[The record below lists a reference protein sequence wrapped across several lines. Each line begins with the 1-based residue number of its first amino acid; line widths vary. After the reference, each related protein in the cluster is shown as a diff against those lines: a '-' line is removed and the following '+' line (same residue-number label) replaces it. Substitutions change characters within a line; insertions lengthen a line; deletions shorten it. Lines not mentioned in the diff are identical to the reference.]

1 MAKATIIYTQEGYN
15 EVHNNLTTI
24 KNETNAITK
33 SKTKINIDNTD
44 IQRAIKAQENLSK
57 TLVDL
62 QKSYDQL
69 SNKSTNAAKRLKTE
83 INGISNA
90 LKNFETA
97 VEWSGKVSK
106 TIQNVVG
113 NQSSIRAINAQT
125 NAEQKKN
132 SVLKEQKKLLDDLD
146 RKAKEVGQLTKGI
159 LQDKNL
165 NQKGSKDTQ
174 AQWDYQVE
182 AIRRTAAEIKN
193 AKGAGEQYTHM
204 LESMAYELKHTTGK
218 SLFKDAE
225 DGIKNLIK
233 LENKRYEAQKSGKKI
248 MEDYYNSEIKKQ
260 QELISQIGETANSP
274 EKLQSLLKDN
284 ANYIKNLLPE
294 NMQEDFMNQ
303 VNKTG
308 MLDNAWSKGM
318 TEYVNQLKQAY
329 TTQVKL
335 NQAKT
340 QQNTQD
346 TSYKTLKADLQ
357 EIWNLENRI
366 AQLSKDPKHHL
377 SEIQY
382 LQQVLSGKRQVL
394 NYDERIKDLSQD
406 QVTEIENAAKAQK
419 QLNGQIQAQG
429 KDWENNN
436 KKVSE
441 FGDTVKKVFNYILVY
456 RGFQMLSQGIQQ
468 AIDTMK
474 DLDKA
479 FTDIQMVTGDSDEQT
494 AQLAKDYN
502 GLAREMGA
510 TTQEVAEGASEW
522 LRQGKTAEE
531 TTELLRSS
539 MTLSKVGAIESSE
552 ATELLTSS
560 LNGYKIAAQDA
571 MSVVDKISSI
581 DLAAATS
588 SYELATALARTANSA
603 NDAGVSFDKLLAM
616 IGTVSSVTRK
626 SASTIGESF
635 KTIFA
640 RMSNVAAGKDTDDE
654 GESLNDVEKTL
665 NKMGI
670 ALRNTQGEWRSFED
684 VLDEVAEKW
693 NNGVFNDVQQSQIAT
708 AIAGVRQQE
717 NFRALMNNYEEVG
730 RLAQVAADS
739 TGSATKRMETYL
751 DSIEAKT
758 NNLKAAWENFV
769 MSLNQSESYKQLL
782 EMLTNLLDT
791 LQYVDWE
798 TISKVLILFG
808 SLFIGSKIVG
818 GISKTI
824 TALKAATGAAA
835 TLGITMSTLFPI
847 LILIAGA
854 AAAIGI
860 AWSSANNNINK
871 QIDDID
877 KKVES
882 IEKEKEAIEE
892 DKKSVQD
899 LYSEYQKLQSKQQLV
914 GLNTEERQRMADI
927 TKELVE
933 QYGFEYESVDSLTG
947 GYILATDALTKYNE
961 AKQEQLNQ
969 LDAEEK
975 KEKISKAAKQV
986 RNIDNVGMSF
996 GFDQAGKELEE
1007 WGFFGSLGKE
1017 AQAYWH
1023 AFTGDKSEGSFFE
1036 RYDNKLAELYKESNP
1051 EIEKEFENQWN
1062 DVLDSIMDIMST
1074 TIEDSGLSDRFTTL
1088 FSAQIKAG
1096 LKNVD
1101 ATKIKTEEGMTSLI
1115 ESFENLLEQ
1124 PEIKSVSDEIDRKL
1138 TEFETKVANKDAM
1151 MTLQD
1156 YKTYNDT
1163 LERQASLSI
1172 TLLSNMIGVEK
1183 AQEIVADSLNEQMSN
1198 TGSYLA
1204 LLSDN
1209 IKDEG
1214 VRKNFDNIANSI
1226 ININKQL
1233 ADGQIDV
1240 KNYFNLMKAEI
1251 ESIDL
1256 SSIED
1261 SFGNIGNYLATMGQ
1275 ISNSSGAQI
1284 QSIITSMQQGEKLN
1298 NEGVDDIKSYVGIL
1312 NLVRNSAKKHM
1323 TDENGNYK
1331 ILKDSEGNDYD
1342 SSELFEDTSATN
1354 QERVSKLNARRNSI
1368 QTEIDILEKAL
1379 QGFQDIQEGKTPD
1392 FTTSQNPI
1400 VKDTDNPYSYR
1411 DVTPILPNSAS
1422 NVYKMN
1428 ADGTSELDKEATLQK
1443 RIEDTQEQI
1452 NNLKEEDAELTED
1465 IQEEQDKVNKG
1476 MDSYIEDMEDGVSYL
1491 DRYDWDSLDKA
1502 SDTLFQGFADGA
1514 LKANSTIDNVS
1525 DNYKN
1530 AALSMANAF
1539 VDMTSTS
1546 NDSFNA
1552 LSENVQLQLQNI
1564 SKETLE
1570 QIGLT
1575 SEATNVEIANAMLQ
1589 SQSNFNA
1596 VVGAMNKNAQTALSE
1611 VLKGAGGMLEAL
1623 GTAIESFS
1631 GEIKISIGGIKFNGL
1646 KTFASWD
1653 GGALFSSDSS
1663 PVETSIKFSG
1673 SGIDTKSLGAGIRD
1687 AGTALKENADTLA
1700 SQWNPIQ
1707 PNLLNK
1713 KTGGGK
1719 TGGVNNGGGSGS
1731 GSGSGYSAE
1740 DAADD
1745 LRDILDDIEDY
1756 EADIELDLEDQTE
1769 QLINHYNLEKNK
1781 LESLKEELD
1790 YYEGIYDSVENTT
1803 KWLETQQ
1810 KLLENQSETVE
1821 ALQKSNDK
1829 IDKQREKIYK
1839 ENSKYKV
1846 SDWFDSEGNDTLAYG
1861 DLINSFEYQKNAIQK
1876 ETAEKMRDIY
1886 NSVSGSTSESAI
1898 ENAKERIEDLQD
1910 EADKRIEALDKERE
1924 KVENIHD
1931 SVSEL
1936 NDAWDENQE
1945 AIRDALADMHD
1956 RIIDMRDTLVDQM
1969 MEQLEKA
1976 VNKQNESIEKD
1987 VTRMEQ
1993 LVSIREKYY
2002 DILNETIDT
2011 QAELDSELQSS
2022 LDSFEYLDEQMRQL
2036 MFNEE
2041 DYKVLS
2047 ETLTGI
2053 QEDIADIWEDHYAQI
2068 DSLTDDE
2075 MYKAEYIT
2083 AETER
2088 QLEMKMQEYELA
2100 KAELDVAK
2108 ARTNLQNVQNERNV
2122 RMFVNGQWSWVA
2134 DPDAVKDA
2142 QQQLADAEREKDR
2155 IEREAE
2161 QQKLIDSMNKIID
2174 SDNLQIDENNELL
2187 ERVQEA
2193 IELQTQEVQS
2203 IEQALE
2209 NIANTDLP
2217 AVGDVLQGVFGSD
2230 GKSGWI
2236 SELLQNINKSTNG
2249 LMLALK
2255 GYNTTSAEKALKS
2268 GNLSKSDFEDLVESL
2283 GYSFNSSTG
2292 KVTTPEGSFS
2302 AHYKGWKKQSNS
2314 DTQLGTAE
2322 NGVQVTGNGSSGG
2335 TSSGGSKANGF
2346 PRTGHVSTGSLPLR
2360 IRSGAGT
2367 NYKVLGLMPKGAKVT
2382 ITGEAN
2388 SGWAKVKYNGISGY
2402 ASRQYL
2408 TYDQGGL
2415 ATGKGVFLKDINVP
2429 ERILSPKQTK
2439 SFDYLVKNL
2448 TTNPVLAALTKNPN
2462 VKSNLNGLDGAVGET
2477 KQYYFS
2483 NFTVQADNL
2492 TEFIDSLDA
2501 MIPISR
2507 K

>member
-1 MAKATIIYTQEGYN
+1 
-15 EVHNNLTTI
+15 
-24 KNETNAITK
+24 
-33 SKTKINIDNTD
+33 
-44 IQRAIKAQENLSK
+44 
-57 TLVDL
+57 
-62 QKSYDQL
+62 
-69 SNKSTNAAKRLKTE
+69 
-83 INGISNA
+83 
-90 LKNFETA
+90 
-97 VEWSGKVSK
+97 
-106 TIQNVVG
+106 
-113 NQSSIRAINAQT
+113 
-125 NAEQKKN
+125 
-132 SVLKEQKKLLDDLD
+132 
-146 RKAKEVGQLTKGI
+146 
-159 LQDKNL
+159 
-165 NQKGSKDTQ
+165 
-174 AQWDYQVE
+174 
-182 AIRRTAAEIKN
+182 
-193 AKGAGEQYTHM
+193 
-204 LESMAYELKHTTGK
+204 
-218 SLFKDAE
+218 
-225 DGIKNLIK
+225 
-233 LENKRYEAQKSGKKI
+233 
-248 MEDYYNSEIKKQ
+248 
-260 QELISQIGETANSP
+260 
-274 EKLQSLLKDN
+274 
-284 ANYIKNLLPE
+284 
-294 NMQEDFMNQ
+294 
-303 VNKTG
+303 
-308 MLDNAWSKGM
+308 
-318 TEYVNQLKQAY
+318 
-329 TTQVKL
+329 
-335 NQAKT
+335 
-340 QQNTQD
+340 
-346 TSYKTLKADLQ
+346 
-357 EIWNLENRI
+357 
-366 AQLSKDPKHHL
+366 
-377 SEIQY
+377 
-382 LQQVLSGKRQVL
+382 
-394 NYDERIKDLSQD
+394 
-406 QVTEIENAAKAQK
+406 
-419 QLNGQIQAQG
+419 
-429 KDWENNN
+429 
-436 KKVSE
+436 
-441 FGDTVKKVFNYILVY
+441 
-456 RGFQMLSQGIQQ
+456 
-468 AIDTMK
+468 
-474 DLDKA
+474 
-479 FTDIQMVTGDSDEQT
+479 
-494 AQLAKDYN
+494 
-502 GLAREMGA
+502 
-510 TTQEVAEGASEW
+510 
-522 LRQGKTAEE
+522 
-531 TTELLRSS
+531 

-560 LNGYKIAAQDA
+560 LNGYKLEAQEA

-603 NDAGVSFDKLLAM
+603 DDAGVSFDKLLAM

-640 RMSNVAAGKDTDDE
+640 RMGNVAAGKDTDDM
-654 GESLNDVEKTL
+654 GEPLNDVEKTL
-665 NKMGI
+665 NGFGI
-670 ALRNTQGEWRSFED
+670 ALRTSENEWRNFEE
-684 VLDEVAEKW
+684 VLDEVAAKW
-693 NNGVFNDVQQSQIAT
+693 DDFASPEQSKIAT

-717 NFRALMNNYEEVG
+717 NFRALMNNYDEVG
-730 RLAQVAADS
+730 RLAQVAANS
-739 TGSATKRMETYL
+739 TGSASKRMEIYL
-751 DSIEAKT
+751 DSVEAKT
-758 NNLKAAWENFV
+758 NNLKNAWEGFV
-769 MSLNQSESYKQLL
+769 MSLNQSESWKSV
-782 EMLTNLLDT
+782 LDT
-791 LQYVDWE
+791 LTKLLEQMQYVDWE
-798 TISKVLILFG
+798 TIGKVLTLFA
-808 SLFIGSKIVG
+808 SLFIGSKIAG
-818 GISKTI
+818 GIAKTVS
-824 TALKAATGAAA
+824 ALKAAEGAAA
-835 TLGITMSTLFPI
+835 TLGITLGTIAPI
-847 LILIAGA
+847 LLAIA
-854 AAAIGI
+854 AAVAVVGVAIT
-860 AWSSANNNINK
+860 SANGNFDK
-871 QIDDID
+871 QISDINQR
-877 KKVES
+877 
-882 IEKEKEAIEE
+882 IEAIDKEKEAISS
-892 DKKSVQD
+892 DKKAVED
-899 LYSEYQKLQSKQQLV
+899 LYAEYQKLQSKENLV
-914 GLNTEERQRMADI
+914 GLNDTERQRMVDI
-927 TKELVE
+927 TKQLVE
-933 QYGFEYESVDSLTG
+933 QYDFEYTSIDSLTG
-947 GYILATDALTKYNE
+947 GYNLATDALTKYNQ
-961 AKQEQLNQ
+961 AKEKQLAQ
-969 LDAEEK
+969 LDLEQRQQ
-975 KEKISKAAKQV
+975 KIEKAATQV
-986 RNIDNVGMSF
+986 RKIDNVGMSF
-996 GFDQAGKELEE
+996 GFDQLGKEIEE
-1007 WGFFGSLGKE
+1007 WGYFGLLGKE
-1017 AQAYWH
+1017 AQAYMH
-1023 AFTGDKSEGSFFE
+1023 AFTSDKSEGSFFE

-1088 FSAQIKAG
+1088 FSTQIKVG
-1096 LKNVD
+1096 LKNID
-1101 ATKIKTEEGMTSLI
+1101 ATKIKTEEGMKSLI
-1115 ESFENLLEQ
+1115 ESFEILLEQ

-1163 LERQASLSI
+1163 LERQAGLSI
-1172 TLLSNMIGVEK
+1172 TLLSNMIGIEK
-1183 AQEIVADSLNEQMSN
+1183 AQEIVTDSLNEQMSN

-1209 IKDEG
+1209 IKDKG

-1312 NLVRNSAKKHM
+1312 NLVGNSAKKHM

-1354 QERVSKLNARRNSI
+1354 QERVSKLNARKNSI
-1368 QTEIDILEKAL
+1368 QTEIDTLEKAL
-1379 QGFQDIQEGKTPD
+1379 QGLQDVQEGKIPD
-1392 FTTSQNPI
+1392 FTTSQ
-1400 VKDTDNPYSYR
+1400 K
-1411 DVTPILPNSAS
+1411 LPNSAS

-1452 NNLKEEDAELTED
+1452 NNLKEEDVELTED
-1465 IQEEQDKVNKG
+1465 IQEEQDRVNKG

-1530 AALSMANAF
+1530 AALFMANEF

-1646 KTFASWD
+1646 KTLASWN

-1673 SGIDTKSLGAGIRD
+1673 SGIDTKSLGAKIRD

-1719 TGGVNNGGGSGS
+1719 PGGKPGGS
-1731 GSGSGYSAE
+1731 GSGSGYSSQ
-1740 DAADD
+1740 DAAKD
-1745 LRDILDDIEDY
+1745 LADILEDIKDY

-1810 KLLENQSETVE
+1810 KLLENQSKAVE

-1829 IDKQREKIYK
+1829 IEKQREKIYK

-1846 SDWFDSEGNDTLAYG
+1846 SGWFDSEGNDTLAYG

-1876 ETAEKMRDIY
+1876 DAAKEMRKVY
-1886 NSVSGSTSESAI
+1886 NSVKGSKSEKAI
-1898 ENAKERIEDLQD
+1898 ENAKERIEKIQE

-1936 NDAWDENQE
+1936 NDAWEENQE

-1956 RIIDMRDTLVDQM
+1956 RIIDIRDTLVDQM

-1976 VNKQNESIEKD
+1976 VDKQNESIEKD

-1993 LVSIREKYY
+1993 LVTIREKYY

-2011 QAELDSELQSS
+2011 QQELDSELQSS

-2053 QEDIADIWEDHYAQI
+2053 QDDIANIWEDHYNKI

-2088 QLEMKMQEYELA
+2088 QLEMKMKEYELA

-2122 RMFVNGQWSWVA
+2122 RMFVNGQWQWV
-2134 DPDAVKDA
+2134 
-2142 QQQLADAEREKDR
+2142 LF
-2155 IEREAE
+2155 
-2161 QQKLIDSMNKIID
+2161 KLTHLVINGKYKHG
-2174 SDNLQIDENNELL
+2174 ELL
-2187 ERVQEA
+2187 ETR
-2193 IELQTQEVQS
+2193 EV
-2203 IEQALE
+2203 
-2209 NIANTDLP
+2209 
-2217 AVGDVLQGVFGSD
+2217 
-2230 GKSGWI
+2230 I
-2236 SELLQNINKSTNG
+2236 STKTEC
-2249 LMLALK
+2249 LK
-2255 GYNTTSAEKALKS
+2255 WYRRTMFKNDIIY
-2268 GNLSKSDFEDLVESL
+2268 GNQQPSPK
-2283 GYSFNSSTG
+2283 G
-2292 KVTTPEGSFS
+2292 KVHRLSERS
-2302 AHYKGWKKQSNS
+2302 
-2314 DTQLGTAE
+2314 
-2322 NGVQVTGNGSSGG
+2322 
-2335 TSSGGSKANGF
+2335 
-2346 PRTGHVSTGSLPLR
+2346 RT
-2360 IRSGAGT
+2360 
-2367 NYKVLGLMPKGAKVT
+2367 
-2382 ITGEAN
+2382 
-2388 SGWAKVKYNGISGY
+2388 
-2402 ASRQYL
+2402 
-2408 TYDQGGL
+2408 
-2415 ATGKGVFLKDINVP
+2415 
-2429 ERILSPKQTK
+2429 
-2439 SFDYLVKNL
+2439 
-2448 TTNPVLAALTKNPN
+2448 
-2462 VKSNLNGLDGAVGET
+2462 
-2477 KQYYFS
+2477 
-2483 NFTVQADNL
+2483 
-2492 TEFIDSLDA
+2492 
-2501 MIPISR
+2501 
-2507 K
+2507 